1 MIDFCQLKGNL
12 LAMHIVVIGAGVIGS
27 SISLQLKRL
36 GHDVTVVD
44 RNSGAGLG
52 STSAS
57 SAVVRF
63 NYSTFDAVAL
73 AWESYFLWKE
83 FKALIDGTN
92 NYSKNPLENSQ
103 EHYAHLEDRGYVM
116 LDVPVLSNENT
127 MKLFDRAKVPY
138 EIWDSKTLKENMP
151 GIDAGRYWPN
161 KPVKSDAFWDE
172 ATEEI
177 GGIFSKHGGYVSDP
191 LLAAQNFAA
200 AAKREGVNFR
210 FKKAIVG
217 VEKDATTGRVS
228 GVCVKDFDNQN
239 KKVLDSGEEL
249 IAADAVV
256 NVAGPWST
264 LINQMAG
271 AGGDFTV
278 ELKPLRA
285 EVHQISTPKDI
296 LKGPIMGDLDLGT
309 YVRSGP
315 GGITLVGGTEPECD
329 ELEWVEPDKVDEV
342 NMTRTVEVFESQT
355 YRFARRFPAAQIPSS
370 PVGVVGVYDV
380 SSDWTPIY
388 DKTDVPGFYVAIG
401 TSGNQFKNATGAG
414 LIMAHLITEVENGA
428 EHDKNPV
435 VYNCINTKLAINL
448 GTFSRKRARNTTSG
462 TVMG

>member
-1 MIDFCQLKGNL
+1 
-12 LAMHIVVIGAGVIGS
+12 MHAVVIGAGVIGS
-27 SISLQLKRL
+27 SIALQLKRL
-36 GHDVTVVD
+36 GHDVTVID
-44 RNSGAGLG
+44 RNSAAGMG

-138 EIWDSKTLKENMP
+138 EIWDSKTLKVNMP

-217 VEKDATTGRVS
+217 VEKDATTGRVA
-228 GVCVKDFDNQN
+228 GVRVKDFDNQN
-239 KKVLDSGEEL
+239 KKVLDSGDEL
-249 IAADAVV
+249 IAADVVV

-296 LKGPIMGDLDLGT
+296 LKEPIMGDLDLGT

>member
-1 MIDFCQLKGNL
+1 
-12 LAMHIVVIGAGVIGS
+12 MHAVVIGAGVIGS
-27 SISLQLKRL
+27 SIALQLKRL
-36 GHDVTVVD
+36 GHDVTVID

-63 NYSTFDAVAL
+63 NYSTFDAVML
-73 AWESYFLWKE
+73 SWESYFLWKE
-83 FKALIDGTN
+83 FNSLIDGTN
-92 NYSKNPLENSQ
+92 GYSNNPSANSQ
-103 EHYAHLEDRGYVM
+103 AHYAHLEDRGYVM
-116 LDVPVLSNENT
+116 LDVPVLSNEKT
-127 MKLFDRAKVPY
+127 MKLFDQAGIPY
-138 EIWDSKTLKENMP
+138 EIWDSNSLKAGMP

-161 KPVKSDAFWDE
+161 KPVKSDEFFNEADE
-172 ATEEI
+172 ELGA
-177 GGIFSKHGGYVSDP
+177 IFSKHGGYVSDP

-210 FKKAIVG
+210 FRKAVVSIN
-217 VEKDATTGRVS
+217 KDEQSGRVT
-228 GVCVKDFDNQN
+228 GINLVDFDGQN
-239 KKVLDSGEEL
+239 KKVLESGGEF
-249 IAADAVV
+249 IGADVIV
-256 NVAGPWST
+256 NVSGPWST
-264 LINQMAG
+264 LINNMAG

-296 LKGPIMGDLDLGT
+296 LPGPIMGDLDLGT

-315 GGITLVGGTEPECD
+315 GGITLVGGTEPACD
-329 ELEWVEPDKVDEV
+329 DLEWVEPEKVDEV

-401 TSGNQFKNATGAG
+401 TSGNQFKNAPGAG
-414 LIMAHLITEVENGA
+414 FIMAYLINEVEKGA
-428 EHDKNPV
+428 DHDKAPV
-435 VYNCINTKLAINL
+435 IYTCLKTKKEINL
-448 GTFSRKRARNTTSG
+448 ATFSRKRARNTTSG

>member
-1 MIDFCQLKGNL
+1 
-12 LAMHIVVIGAGVIGS
+12 MHAVVIGAGVIGS
-27 SISLQLKRL
+27 SIALQLKRL
-36 GHDVTVVD
+36 GHDVTVVE
-44 RNSGAGLG
+44 RNSAAGMG

-73 AWESYFLWKE
+73 SWESYFLWKE
-83 FKALIDGTN
+83 FKELIDGTN
-92 NYSKNPLENSQ
+92 SYSSKPLSNSQ

-116 LDVPVLSNENT
+116 LDVPVLSNDKT
-127 MKLFDRAKVPY
+127 MALFDRAGIPY
-138 EIWDSKTLKENMP
+138 EIWDSNTLKARMV

-161 KPVKSDAFWDE
+161 KPVKSDEFFSD
-172 ATEEI
+172 ATEEL
-177 GGIFSKHGGYVSDP
+177 GAIFSKHGGYVSDP

-200 AAKREGVNFR
+200 AAKREGVNFKFR
-210 FKKAIVG
+210 KAVVGIEKK
-217 VEKDATTGRVS
+217 DGRVS
-228 GVCVKDFDNQN
+228 GVKLSDFDSQS
-239 KKVLDSGEEL
+239 KKALETGDEV
-249 IAADAVV
+249 INADVVV

-271 AGGDFTV
+271 AGSDFTM

-296 LKGPIMGDLDLGT
+296 LPGPIMGDLDLGT

-329 ELEWVEPDKVDEV
+329 VLEWVEPDKVDEV

-355 YRFARRFPAAQIPSS
+355 YRFARRFPAAQIPST

-401 TSGNQFKNATGAG
+401 TSGNQFKNAPGAG
-414 LIMAHLITEVENGA
+414 LIMAHLITQVEKGA
-428 EHDKNPV
+428 DHDSEPV
-435 VYNCINTKLAINL
+435 VYQCTKSKSVINL
-448 GTFSRKRARNTTSG
+448 GTFSRKRARNLTSG

>member
-1 MIDFCQLKGNL
+1 
-12 LAMHIVVIGAGVIGS
+12 MHAVVIGAGVIGS
-27 SISLQLKRL
+27 SIALQLKRL

-44 RNSGAGLG
+44 RNSSAGMG

-73 AWESYFLWKE
+73 SWESYFLWKE
-83 FKALIDGTN
+83 FKELIDGTN
-92 NYSKNPLENSQ
+92 GYSSNSLSNSQ
-103 EHYAHLEDRGYVM
+103 DHYAHLEDRGYVM
-116 LDVPVLSNENT
+116 LDVPVLSNDKT
-127 MKLFDRAKVPY
+127 MALFDRAGIPY
-138 EIWDSKTLKENMP
+138 EIWDSNTLKARMV

-161 KPVKSDAFWDE
+161 KPVKSDEFFNE
-172 ATEEI
+172 ATEEL
-177 GGIFSKHGGYVSDP
+177 GAIFSKHGGYVSDP

-200 AAKREGVNFR
+200 AAKREGVNFK
-210 FKKAIVG
+210 FKKAVVG
-217 VEKDATTGRVS
+217 IEKKDGRVY
-228 GVCVKDFDNQN
+228 GVRISDFDSQS
-239 KKVLDSGEEL
+239 KKALDTGSEV
-249 IAADAVV
+249 ITADVVV

-271 AGGDFTV
+271 AGSDFTM

-296 LKGPIMGDLDLGT
+296 LPGPIMGDLDLGT

-329 ELEWVEPDKVDEV
+329 VLEWVEPDKVDEV

-355 YRFARRFPAAQIPSS
+355 YRFARRFPAAQIPST

-401 TSGNQFKNATGAG
+401 TSGNQFKNAPGAG
-414 LIMAHLITEVENGA
+414 LIMAHLINEVEKGA
-428 EHDKNPV
+428 DHDNQPV
-435 VYNCINTKLAINL
+435 VYQCTKSKSAINL
-448 GTFSRKRARNTTSG
+448 ATFSRKRARNLTSG

>member
-1 MIDFCQLKGNL
+1 
-12 LAMHIVVIGAGVIGS
+12 MHAVVIGAGVIGS
-27 SISLQLKRL
+27 SIALQLKRL
-36 GHDVTVVD
+36 GHDVTVID
-44 RNSGAGLG
+44 RNSAAGMG

-73 AWESYFLWKE
+73 SWESYFLWKE
-83 FKALIDGTN
+83 FKDLIDGTN
-92 NYSKNPLENSQ
+92 GYSRNPSSNSQ

-116 LDVPVLSNENT
+116 LDVPVLSNDKT
-127 MKLFDRAKVPY
+127 MALFDRAGIPY
-138 EIWDSKTLKENMP
+138 EIWDSKTLKERMV

-161 KPVKSDAFWDE
+161 KPVKSDEFWQE
-172 ATEEI
+172 ATEEL
-177 GGIFSKHGGYVSDP
+177 GAIFSKHGGYVSDP

-200 AAKREGVNFR
+200 AAKREGVVFKFR
-210 FKKAIVG
+210 KAVVGIDKKDGRVCGVKICDFDSQSKKALQTG
-217 VEKDATTGRVS
+217 VEIIT
-228 GVCVKDFDNQN
+228 
-239 KKVLDSGEEL
+239 
-249 IAADAVV
+249 ADVVV

-271 AGGDFTV
+271 AGGDFTM

-296 LKGPIMGDLDLGT
+296 LPGPIMGDLDLGT

-329 ELEWVEPDKVDEV
+329 VLEWVEPDKVDEV

-355 YRFARRFPAAQIPSS
+355 YRFARRFPAAQIPST

-401 TSGNQFKNATGAG
+401 TSGNQFKNAPGAG
-414 LIMAHLITEVENGA
+414 LIMAHLISEVEKGA
-428 EHDKNPV
+428 DHDNQPV
-435 VYNCINTKLAINL
+435 VYQCTKSKSAINL
-448 GTFSRKRARNTTSG
+448 ATFSRKRARNLTSG

>member
-1 MIDFCQLKGNL
+1 
-12 LAMHIVVIGAGVIGS
+12 MHAVVIGAGVIGS
-27 SISLQLKRL
+27 SIALQLRRL
-36 GHDVTVVD
+36 GHDVTVVE
-44 RNSGAGLG
+44 RNSAAGMG

-73 AWESYFLWKE
+73 SWESYFLWKE
-83 FKALIDGTN
+83 FKDLIDGAN
-92 NYSKNPLENSQ
+92 GYAKNPLSNSQ
-103 EHYAHLEDRGYVM
+103 DHYAQLEDRGYVM
-116 LDVPVLSNENT
+116 LDVPVLSNEKT
-127 MKLFDRAKVPY
+127 MALFDRAGIPY
-138 EIWDSKTLKENMP
+138 EIWDSKQLKIGMP

-161 KPVKSDAFWDE
+161 KPVKSDEFWDE
-172 ATEEI
+172 SSEEL
-177 GGIFSKHGGYVSDP
+177 GAIFSKHGGYVSDP
-191 LLAAQNFAA
+191 LLAAQNFAM

-210 FKKAIVG
+210 FKKAVVG
-217 VEKDATTGRVS
+217 IEKQDGRVC
-228 GVCVKDFDNQN
+228 GVKVKDFDSQS
-239 KKVLDSGEEL
+239 KKALDTGVEV
-249 IAADAVV
+249 ITADVVV

-271 AGGDFTV
+271 AGSDFTM

-296 LKGPIMGDLDLGT
+296 LPGPIMGDLDLGT
-309 YVRSGP
+309 YVRSGA

-329 ELEWVEPDKVDEV
+329 VLEWVEPDKVDEV

-355 YRFARRFPAAQIPSS
+355 YRFARRFPAAQIPST

-401 TSGNQFKNATGAG
+401 TSGNQFKNAPGAG
-414 LIMAHLITEVENGA
+414 LIMAHLITQVEKGA
-428 EHDKNPV
+428 DHDSEPV
-435 VYNCINTKLAINL
+435 VYQCTKSKSAINL
-448 GTFSRKRARNTTSG
+448 GTFSRKRERNLTSG

>member
-1 MIDFCQLKGNL
+1 
-12 LAMHIVVIGAGVIGS
+12 MHVVVIGAGVIGS
-27 SISLQLKRL
+27 SIALQLKRL
-36 GHDVTVVD
+36 GHDVTVVE
-44 RNSGAGLG
+44 RNSAAGMG

-73 AWESYFLWKE
+73 SWESYFLWKE
-83 FKALIDGTN
+83 FKELIDGTN
-92 NYSKNPLENSQ
+92 SYSSKPLNNSQ

-116 LDVPVLSNENT
+116 LDVPVLSNDKT
-127 MKLFDRAKVPY
+127 MALFDRAGIPY
-138 EIWDSKTLKENMP
+138 EIWDSNTLKTRMV

-161 KPVKSDAFWDE
+161 KPVKSDEFFNE
-172 ATEEI
+172 ASEEL
-177 GGIFSKHGGYVSDP
+177 GAIFSKHGGYVSDP

-200 AAKREGVNFR
+200 AAKREGVNFKFR
-210 FKKAIVG
+210 KAVVGIEKKN
-217 VEKDATTGRVS
+217 GRVS
-228 GVCVKDFDNQN
+228 GVKLSDFDSQS
-239 KKVLDSGEEL
+239 KKALDTGSEV
-249 IAADAVV
+249 INADVVV

-271 AGGDFTV
+271 AGSDFTM

-296 LKGPIMGDLDLGT
+296 LPGPIMGDLDLGT

-355 YRFARRFPAAQIPSS
+355 YRFARRFPAAQIPSA

-401 TSGNQFKNATGAG
+401 TSGNQFKNAPGAG
-414 LIMAHLITEVENGA
+414 LIMAHLINQVEKGA
-428 EHDKNPV
+428 DHDNQAV
-435 VYNCINTKLAINL
+435 VYQCTKSESAINL
-448 GTFSRKRARNTTSG
+448 GTFSRKRARNLTSG

>member
-1 MIDFCQLKGNL
+1 
-12 LAMHIVVIGAGVIGS
+12 MHAVVIGAGVIGS
-27 SISLQLKRL
+27 SIALQLRRL
-36 GHDVTVVD
+36 GHDVTVVE
-44 RNSGAGLG
+44 RNSAAGMG

-73 AWESYFLWKE
+73 SWESYFLWKE
-83 FKALIDGTN
+83 FKDLIDGAN
-92 NYSKNPLENSQ
+92 GYAKNPLSNSQ
-103 EHYAHLEDRGYVM
+103 EHYAQLEDRGYVM
-116 LDVPVLSNENT
+116 LDVPVLSNEKT
-127 MKLFDRAKVPY
+127 MALFDRAGIPY
-138 EIWDSKTLKENMP
+138 EIWDSKQLKIGMP

-161 KPVKSDAFWDE
+161 KPVKSDEFWDE
-172 ATEEI
+172 SSEEL
-177 GGIFSKHGGYVSDP
+177 GAIFSKHGGYVSDP
-191 LLAAQNFAA
+191 LLAAQNFAM

-210 FKKAIVG
+210 FKKAVVG
-217 VEKDATTGRVS
+217 IEKQDGRVC
-228 GVCVKDFDNQN
+228 GVKVKDFDSQS
-239 KKVLDSGEEL
+239 KKALDTGVEV
-249 IAADAVV
+249 ITADVVV

-271 AGGDFTV
+271 AGSDFTM

-296 LKGPIMGDLDLGT
+296 LPGPIMGDLDLGT

-329 ELEWVEPDKVDEV
+329 ELEWVTPDKVDEV

-355 YRFARRFPAAQIPSS
+355 YRFARRFPAAQIPST

-401 TSGNQFKNATGAG
+401 TSGNQFKNAPGTG
-414 LIMAHLITEVENGA
+414 LIMAHLITQVENGA
-428 EHDKNPV
+428 DHDSEPV
-435 VYNCINTKLAINL
+435 VYQCTKSKSVINL
-448 GTFSRKRARNTTSG
+448 GTFSRKRARNLTSG

>member
-1 MIDFCQLKGNL
+1 
-12 LAMHIVVIGAGVIGS
+12 MHAVVIGAGVIGS
-27 SISLQLKRL
+27 SIALQLRRL

-44 RNSGAGLG
+44 RNSSAGMG

-73 AWESYFLWKE
+73 SWESYFLWKE
-83 FKALIDGTN
+83 FKELIDGTN
-92 NYSKNPLENSQ
+92 GYSSNSLSNSQ
-103 EHYAHLEDRGYVM
+103 DHYAHLEDRGYVM
-116 LDVPVLSNENT
+116 LDVPVLSNDKT
-127 MKLFDRAKVPY
+127 MALFDRAGIPY
-138 EIWDSKTLKENMP
+138 EIWDSTTLKARMV

-161 KPVKSDAFWDE
+161 KPVKSDEFWSE
-172 ATEEI
+172 ATEEL
-177 GGIFSKHGGYVSDP
+177 GAIFSKHGGYVSDP

-200 AAKREGVNFR
+200 AAKREGVNFKFR
-210 FKKAIVG
+210 KAVVGIEKKDGRVCG
-217 VEKDATTGRVS
+217 VEVS
-228 GVCVKDFDNQN
+228 DFDSQS
-239 KKVLDSGEEL
+239 KRALDTGSEV
-249 IAADAVV
+249 INADVVV

-271 AGGDFTV
+271 AGSDFTM

-296 LKGPIMGDLDLGT
+296 LPGPIMGDLDLGT

-329 ELEWVEPDKVDEV
+329 VLEWVEPDKVDEV

-355 YRFARRFPAAQIPSS
+355 YRFARRFPAAQIPST

-401 TSGNQFKNATGAG
+401 TSGNQFKNAPGAG
-414 LIMAHLITEVENGA
+414 LIMAHLINEVEKGA
-428 EHDKNPV
+428 DHDNQPV
-435 VYNCINTKLAINL
+435 VYQCTKSKSAINL
-448 GTFSRKRARNTTSG
+448 ATFSRKRARNLTSG

>member
-1 MIDFCQLKGNL
+1 
-12 LAMHIVVIGAGVIGS
+12 MHAVVIGAGVIGS
-27 SISLQLKRL
+27 SIALQLKRL

-44 RNSGAGLG
+44 RNSAAGMG

-63 NYSTFDAVAL
+63 NYSTFDAVML
-73 AWESYFLWKE
+73 SWESYFLWKE
-83 FKALIDGTN
+83 FKELIDGTN
-92 NYSKNPLENSQ
+92 GYSSNSLSNSQ
-103 EHYAHLEDRGYVM
+103 DHYAHLEDRGYVM

-127 MKLFDRAKVPY
+127 MKLFDRAGIPY
-138 EIWDSKTLKENMP
+138 EIWDSKSLKAGMP

-161 KPVKSDAFWDE
+161 KPVKSDQFWDE
-172 ATEEI
+172 ATQEL
-177 GGIFSKHGGYVSDP
+177 GAIFSKHGGYVSDP

-200 AAKREGVNFR
+200 AAKREGVVFKFR
-210 FKKAIVG
+210 KAVVG
-217 VEKDATTGRVS
+217 VEKKDGRVC
-228 GVCVKDFDNQN
+228 GVTVSDFDAQS
-239 KKVLDSGEEL
+239 KKVLTTGSE
-249 IAADAVV
+249 IISADVVV

-271 AGGDFTV
+271 AGSDFTM

-296 LKGPIMGDLDLGT
+296 LPGPIMGDLDLGT

-355 YRFARRFPAAQIPSS
+355 YRFARRFPAAQIPST

-401 TSGNQFKNATGAG
+401 TSGNQFKNAPGAG
-414 LIMAHLITEVENGA
+414 LIMAYLISQVENGA
-428 EHDKNPV
+428 DHDAKPV
-435 VYNCINTKLAINL
+435 IYPCKKTNKEINL
-448 GTFSRKRARNTTSG
+448 GTFSRKRARNLTSG

>member
-1 MIDFCQLKGNL
+1 
-12 LAMHIVVIGAGVIGS
+12 MHAVVIGAGVIGS
-27 SISLQLKRL
+27 SIALQLKRL

-44 RNSGAGLG
+44 RNSAAGMG

-63 NYSTFDAVAL
+63 NYSTFDAVML
-73 AWESYFLWKE
+73 SWESYFLWKE
-83 FKALIDGTN
+83 FKDLIDGTN
-92 NYSKNPLENSQ
+92 GYSNNSKANSQ
-103 EHYAHLEDRGYVM
+103 DHYAHLEDRGYVM

-127 MKLFDRAKVPY
+127 MKLFDRAGIPY
-138 EIWDSKTLKENMP
+138 EIWDSNKLKVGMP

-161 KPVKSDAFWDE
+161 KPVKSDEFWSE
-172 ATEEI
+172 AKEEL
-177 GGIFSKHGGYVSDP
+177 GAIFSKHGGYVSDP

-200 AAKREGVNFR
+200 AAKREGVNFKFR
-210 FKKAIVG
+210 KAVVGIEKKDGKVCAV
-217 VEKDATTGRVS
+217 KVS
-228 GVCVKDFDNQN
+228 DFDLQS
-239 KKVLDSGEEL
+239 KSALKTGEEV
-249 IAADAVV
+249 ITADVVV

-296 LKGPIMGDLDLGT
+296 LPGPIMGDLDLGT

-329 ELEWVEPDKVDEV
+329 VLEWVEADKVDEV

-355 YRFARRFPAAQIPSS
+355 YRFARRFPAAQIPST

-401 TSGNQFKNATGAG
+401 TSGNQFKNAPGAG
-414 LIMAHLITEVENGA
+414 LVMAHLINQVENGA
-428 EHDKNPV
+428 DHDKNPV
-435 VYNCINTKLAINL
+435 VYSCQKTNKEINL

>member
-1 MIDFCQLKGNL
+1 
-12 LAMHIVVIGAGVIGS
+12 MHAVVIGAGVIGS
-27 SISLQLKRL
+27 SIALQLRRL
-36 GHDVTVVD
+36 GHDVTVID
-44 RNSGAGLG
+44 RNSAAGMG

-73 AWESYFLWKE
+73 SWESYFLWKE
-83 FKALIDGTN
+83 FKELIDGTN
-92 NYSKNPLENSQ
+92 GYSNKPLSNSQ

-116 LDVPVLSNENT
+116 LDVPVLSNDKT
-127 MKLFDRAKVPY
+127 MALFDRAGIPY
-138 EIWDSKTLKENMP
+138 EIWDSNTLKKRMV

-161 KPVKSDAFWDE
+161 KPVKSDQFWDE
-172 ATEEI
+172 ATEEL
-177 GGIFSKHGGYVSDP
+177 GAIFSKHGGYVSDP

-200 AAKREGVNFR
+200 AAKREGVIFK
-210 FKKAIVG
+210 FKKAVVG
-217 VEKDATTGRVS
+217 IEKQDGRVC
-228 GVCVKDFDNQN
+228 GVRVSDFDSQS
-239 KKVLDSGEEL
+239 KKALNTGGEV
-249 IAADAVV
+249 ITADVVV

-271 AGGDFTV
+271 AGSDFTMG
-278 ELKPLRA
+278 LKPLRA
-285 EVHQISTPKDI
+285 EVHQISTPKNI
-296 LKGPIMGDLDLGT
+296 LPGPIMGDLDLGT

-329 ELEWVEPDKVDEV
+329 VLEWVEPGKVDEV

-355 YRFARRFPAAQIPSS
+355 YRFARRFPAAQIPST

-401 TSGNQFKNATGAG
+401 TSGNQFKNAPGAG
-414 LIMAHLITEVENGA
+414 LIMAHLINEVEKGVD
-428 EHDKNPV
+428 HDNKAV
-435 VYNCINTKLAINL
+435 VYQCTKSKSAINL
-448 GTFSRKRARNTTSG
+448 ATFSRKRDRNLTSG

>member
-1 MIDFCQLKGNL
+1 
-12 LAMHIVVIGAGVIGS
+12 MHAVVIGAGVIGS
-27 SISLQLKRL
+27 SIALQLRRL
-36 GHDVTVVD
+36 GHDVTVVE
-44 RNSGAGLG
+44 RNSAAGIG

-73 AWESYFLWKE
+73 SWESYFLWKE
-83 FKALIDGTN
+83 FKDLIDGTN
-92 NYSKNPLENSQ
+92 GYAKNSLSNSQ

-116 LDVPVLSNENT
+116 LDVPVLSNEKT
-127 MKLFDRAKVPY
+127 MALFDQAGIPY
-138 EIWDSKTLKENMP
+138 EIWDSKQLKIGMP

-161 KPVKSDAFWDE
+161 KPVKSDEFFNE
-172 ATEEI
+172 ASEEL
-177 GGIFSKHGGYVSDP
+177 GAIFSKHGGYVSDP
-191 LLAAQNFAA
+191 LLAAQNFAM
-200 AAKREGVNFR
+200 AAKREGVNFKFR
-210 FKKAIVG
+210 KVVVG
-217 VEKDATTGRVS
+217 IEKNLGRVC
-228 GVCVKDFDNQN
+228 GVAVSDFDSQS
-239 KKVLDSGEEL
+239 KKPLDAGHEV
-249 IAADAVV
+249 IAADVV
-256 NVAGPWST
+256 INVAGPWST

-271 AGGDFTV
+271 AGSDFTM

-296 LKGPIMGDLDLGT
+296 LPGPIMGDLDLGT

-329 ELEWVEPDKVDEV
+329 ALEWVTPDKVDEV

-355 YRFARRFPAAQIPSS
+355 YRFARRFPAAQIPST

-401 TSGNQFKNATGAG
+401 TSGNQFKNAPGAG
-414 LIMAHLITEVENGA
+414 LIMAHLITQVEKGA
-428 EHDKNPV
+428 DHDSEPV
-435 VYNCINTKLAINL
+435 VYQCTKSKSVINL
-448 GTFSRKRARNTTSG
+448 GTFSRKRARNLTSG

>member
-1 MIDFCQLKGNL
+1 
-12 LAMHIVVIGAGVIGS
+12 MHAVVIGAGVIGS
-27 SISLQLKRL
+27 SIALQLKRL
-36 GHDVTVVD
+36 GHDVTVVE
-44 RNSGAGLG
+44 RNSAAGMG

-73 AWESYFLWKE
+73 SWESYFLWKE
-83 FKALIDGTN
+83 FKELIDGTN
-92 NYSKNPLENSQ
+92 SYSSKPLSNSQ

-116 LDVPVLSNENT
+116 LDVPVLSNDKT
-127 MKLFDRAKVPY
+127 MALFDRAGIPY
-138 EIWDSKTLKENMP
+138 EIWDSNTLKARMV

-161 KPVKSDAFWDE
+161 KPVKSDEFFNE
-172 ATEEI
+172 ASEEL
-177 GGIFSKHGGYVSDP
+177 GAIFSKHGGYVSDP

-200 AAKREGVNFR
+200 AAKREGVNFKFR
-210 FKKAIVG
+210 KAVVGIEKKN
-217 VEKDATTGRVS
+217 GRVS
-228 GVCVKDFDNQN
+228 GVKLSDFDSQS
-239 KKVLDSGEEL
+239 KKALDTGGEV
-249 IAADAVV
+249 INADVVV

-271 AGGDFTV
+271 AGSDFTM

-296 LKGPIMGDLDLGT
+296 LPGPIMGDLDLGT

-355 YRFARRFPAAQIPSS
+355 YRFARRFPAAQIPST

-401 TSGNQFKNATGAG
+401 TSGNQFKNAPGAG
-414 LIMAHLITEVENGA
+414 LIMAHLINQVEKGA
-428 EHDKNPV
+428 DHDNQAV
-435 VYNCINTKLAINL
+435 VYQCTKSKSAINL
-448 GTFSRKRARNTTSG
+448 GTFSRKRARNLTSG

>member
-1 MIDFCQLKGNL
+1 
-12 LAMHIVVIGAGVIGS
+12 MHAVVIGAGVIGS
-27 SISLQLKRL
+27 SIALQLRRL
-36 GHDVTVVD
+36 GHDVTVVE
-44 RNSGAGLG
+44 RNSAAGMG

-73 AWESYFLWKE
+73 SWESYFLWKE
-83 FKALIDGTN
+83 FKELIDGTDG
-92 NYSKNPLENSQ
+92 YAKNSLSNSQ
-103 EHYAHLEDRGYVM
+103 EHYAHLGDRGYVM
-116 LDVPVLSNENT
+116 LDVPVLSNEKT
-127 MKLFDRAKVPY
+127 MALFDQAGIPY
-138 EIWDSKTLKENMP
+138 EIWDSKQLKIGMP

-161 KPVKSDAFWDE
+161 KPVKSDEFFNE
-172 ATEEI
+172 ASEEL
-177 GGIFSKHGGYVSDP
+177 GAIFSKHGGYVSDP
-191 LLAAQNFAA
+191 LLAAQNFAM
-200 AAKREGVNFR
+200 AAKREGVNFKFR
-210 FKKAIVG
+210 KVVVSI
-217 VEKDATTGRVS
+217 EKNLGRVCAVAVS
-228 GVCVKDFDNQN
+228 DFDSQS
-239 KKVLDSGEEL
+239 KKPLDAGHEV
-249 IAADAVV
+249 IAADVV
-256 NVAGPWST
+256 INVAGPWST

-271 AGGDFTV
+271 AGSDFTM

-296 LKGPIMGDLDLGT
+296 LPGPIMGDLDLGT

-329 ELEWVEPDKVDEV
+329 ELEWVTPDKVDEV

-355 YRFARRFPAAQIPSS
+355 YRFARRFPAAQIPST

-401 TSGNQFKNATGAG
+401 TSGNQFKNAPGAG
-414 LIMAHLITEVENGA
+414 LIMAHLITQVEKGA
-428 EHDKNPV
+428 DHDSEPV
-435 VYNCINTKLAINL
+435 VYQCTKSKSVINL
-448 GTFSRKRARNTTSG
+448 GTFSRKRARNLTSG

>member
-1 MIDFCQLKGNL
+1 
-12 LAMHIVVIGAGVIGS
+12 MHAVVIGAGVIGS
-27 SISLQLKRL
+27 SIALQLKRL
-36 GHDVTVVD
+36 GHDVTVVE
-44 RNSGAGLG
+44 RNSAAGMG

-73 AWESYFLWKE
+73 SWESYFLWKE
-83 FKALIDGTN
+83 FKELIDGTN
-92 NYSKNPLENSQ
+92 SYSSKPLSNSQ

-116 LDVPVLSNENT
+116 LDVPVLSNDKT
-127 MKLFDRAKVPY
+127 MALFDRAGIPY
-138 EIWDSKTLKENMP
+138 EIWDSNTLKTRMV

-161 KPVKSDAFWDE
+161 KPVKSDEFFNE
-172 ATEEI
+172 ASEEL
-177 GGIFSKHGGYVSDP
+177 GAIFSKHGGYVSDP

-200 AAKREGVNFR
+200 AAKREGVNFKFR
-210 FKKAIVG
+210 KAVVGIEKKN
-217 VEKDATTGRVS
+217 GRVS
-228 GVCVKDFDNQN
+228 GVKLSDFDSQS
-239 KKVLDSGEEL
+239 KKVLETGDEV
-249 IAADAVV
+249 INADVVV

-271 AGGDFTV
+271 AGSDFTM

-296 LKGPIMGDLDLGT
+296 LPGPIMGDLDLGT

-329 ELEWVEPDKVDEV
+329 VLEWVEPDKVDEV

-355 YRFARRFPAAQIPSS
+355 YRFARRFPAAQIPST

-401 TSGNQFKNATGAG
+401 TSGNQFKNAPGAG
-414 LIMAHLITEVENGA
+414 LIMAHLINQVEKGA
-428 EHDKNPV
+428 DHDNQAV
-435 VYNCINTKLAINL
+435 VYQCTKSKSAINL
-448 GTFSRKRARNTTSG
+448 GTFSRKRARNLTSG

>member
-1 MIDFCQLKGNL
+1 
-12 LAMHIVVIGAGVIGS
+12 MHAVVIGAGVIGS
-27 SISLQLKRL
+27 SIALQLKRL

-44 RNSGAGLG
+44 RNSSAGMG

-73 AWESYFLWKE
+73 SWESYFLWKE
-83 FKALIDGTN
+83 FKELIDGTN
-92 NYSKNPLENSQ
+92 GYSSNSLSNSQ
-103 EHYAHLEDRGYVM
+103 DHYAHLEDRGYVM
-116 LDVPVLSNENT
+116 LDVPVLSNDKT
-127 MKLFDRAKVPY
+127 MALFDRAGIPY
-138 EIWDSKTLKENMP
+138 EIWDSTTLKARMV

-161 KPVKSDAFWDE
+161 KPVKSDEFWSE
-172 ATEEI
+172 ATEEL
-177 GGIFSKHGGYVSDP
+177 GAIFSKHGGYVSDP

-200 AAKREGVNFR
+200 AAKREGVNFKFR
-210 FKKAIVG
+210 KAVVGIEKKDGRVYGARISDFDSQSKKAL
-217 VEKDATTGRVS
+217 DTGSEV
-228 GVCVKDFDNQN
+228 
-239 KKVLDSGEEL
+239 
-249 IAADAVV
+249 ITADVVV

-271 AGGDFTV
+271 AGSDFTM

-296 LKGPIMGDLDLGT
+296 LPGPIMGDLDLGT

-329 ELEWVEPDKVDEV
+329 VLEWVEPDKVDEV

-355 YRFARRFPAAQIPSS
+355 YRFARRFPAAQIPST

-401 TSGNQFKNATGAG
+401 TSGNQFKNAPGAG
-414 LIMAHLITEVENGA
+414 LIMAHLINEVEKGA
-428 EHDKNPV
+428 DHDNQPV
-435 VYNCINTKLAINL
+435 VYQCTKSKSAINL
-448 GTFSRKRARNTTSG
+448 ATFSRKRARNLTSG

>member
-1 MIDFCQLKGNL
+1 
-12 LAMHIVVIGAGVIGS
+12 MHAVVIGAGVIGS
-27 SISLQLKRL
+27 SIALQLKRL

-44 RNSGAGLG
+44 RNSSAGMG

-73 AWESYFLWKE
+73 SWESYFLWKE
-83 FKALIDGTN
+83 FKELIDGTN
-92 NYSKNPLENSQ
+92 GYSSNSLSNSQ
-103 EHYAHLEDRGYVM
+103 DHYAHLEDRGYVM
-116 LDVPVLSNENT
+116 LDVPVLSNDKT
-127 MKLFDRAKVPY
+127 MALFDRAGIPY
-138 EIWDSKTLKENMP
+138 EIWDSTTLKARMV

-161 KPVKSDAFWDE
+161 KPVKSDEFFNE
-172 ATEEI
+172 ATEEL
-177 GGIFSKHGGYVSDP
+177 GAIFSKHGGYVSDP

-200 AAKREGVNFR
+200 AAKREGVNFKFR
-210 FKKAIVG
+210 KAVVGIEKKNGRVCGVEVSDFDSQSKKAL
-217 VEKDATTGRVS
+217 DTGSEV
-228 GVCVKDFDNQN
+228 
-239 KKVLDSGEEL
+239 
-249 IAADAVV
+249 ITADVVV

-264 LINQMAG
+264 LINQMAA
-271 AGGDFTV
+271 AGSDFTM

-296 LKGPIMGDLDLGT
+296 LPGPIMGDLDLGT

-329 ELEWVEPDKVDEV
+329 VLEWVEPDKVDEV

-355 YRFARRFPAAQIPSS
+355 YRFARRFPAAQIPAT

-401 TSGNQFKNATGAG
+401 TSGNQFKNAPGAG
-414 LIMAHLITEVENGA
+414 LIMAHLINEVEKGA
-428 EHDKNPV
+428 DHDNQPV
-435 VYNCINTKLAINL
+435 VYQCTKSKSAINL
-448 GTFSRKRARNTTSG
+448 ATFSRKRARNLTSG

>member
-1 MIDFCQLKGNL
+1 
-12 LAMHIVVIGAGVIGS
+12 MHIVVIGAGVIGS

-36 GHDVTVVD
+36 SHDVTVVD

-73 AWESYFLWKE
+73 SWESYFLWKE

-191 LLAAQNFAA
+191 LLAAQNFAT
-200 AAKREGVNFR
+200 AAKREGVNFK

-217 VEKDATTGRVS
+217 VEKDAVTGRVN
-228 GVCVKDFDNQN
+228 GVRVKDFDNQS
-239 KKVLDSGEEL
+239 KKVLDSQDEL
-249 IAADAVV
+249 IPADAVV

-271 AGGDFTV
+271 AGSDFTV

-355 YRFARRFPAAQIPSS
+355 YRFARRFPAAQIPPT

-414 LIMAHLITEVENGA
+414 LIMAHLITQVENGA
-428 EHDKNPV
+428 DHDKNPV

>member
-1 MIDFCQLKGNL
+1 
-12 LAMHIVVIGAGVIGS
+12 MHAVVIGAGVIGS
-27 SISLQLKRL
+27 SIALQLRRL

-44 RNSGAGLG
+44 RNSSAGMG

-73 AWESYFLWKE
+73 SWESYFLWKE
-83 FKALIDGTN
+83 FKELIDGTN
-92 NYSKNPLENSQ
+92 GYSSNSLSNSQ
-103 EHYAHLEDRGYVM
+103 DHYAHLEDRGYVM
-116 LDVPVLSNENT
+116 LDVPVLSNDKT
-127 MKLFDRAKVPY
+127 MALFDRAGIPY
-138 EIWDSKTLKENMP
+138 EIWDSNTLKARMV

-161 KPVKSDAFWDE
+161 KPVKSDEFFNE
-172 ATEEI
+172 ATEEL
-177 GGIFSKHGGYVSDP
+177 GAIFSKHGGYVSDP

-200 AAKREGVNFR
+200 AAKREGVNFKFR
-210 FKKAIVG
+210 KAVVGIEKKDGRVYGVRISDFDSQRKKAL
-217 VEKDATTGRVS
+217 DTGSEV
-228 GVCVKDFDNQN
+228 
-239 KKVLDSGEEL
+239 
-249 IAADAVV
+249 ITADVVV

-271 AGGDFTV
+271 AGSDFTM

-296 LKGPIMGDLDLGT
+296 LPGPIMGDLDLGT

-329 ELEWVEPDKVDEV
+329 VLEWVEPDKVDEV

-355 YRFARRFPAAQIPSS
+355 YRFARRFPAAQIPST

-401 TSGNQFKNATGAG
+401 TSGNQFKNAPGAG
-414 LIMAHLITEVENGA
+414 LIMAHLINEVEKGA
-428 EHDKNPV
+428 DHDNQPV
-435 VYNCINTKLAINL
+435 VYQCTKSKSAINL
-448 GTFSRKRARNTTSG
+448 ATFSRKRARNLTSG

>member
-1 MIDFCQLKGNL
+1 
-12 LAMHIVVIGAGVIGS
+12 MHAVVIGAGVIGS
-27 SISLQLKRL
+27 SIALQLKRL
-36 GHDVTVVD
+36 GHDVTVVE
-44 RNSGAGLG
+44 RNSAAGMG

-73 AWESYFLWKE
+73 SWESYFLWKE
-83 FKALIDGTN
+83 FKELIDGTN
-92 NYSKNPLENSQ
+92 SYSSKPLNNSQ

-116 LDVPVLSNENT
+116 LDVPVLSNDKT
-127 MKLFDRAKVPY
+127 MALFDRAGIPY
-138 EIWDSKTLKENMP
+138 EIWDSNTLKARMV

-161 KPVKSDAFWDE
+161 KPVKSDEFFNE
-172 ATEEI
+172 ATEEL
-177 GGIFSKHGGYVSDP
+177 GAIFSKHGGYVSDP

-200 AAKREGVNFR
+200 AAKREGVNFKFR
-210 FKKAIVG
+210 KAVVGIEKKDGRVNGVKLSDFDSQSKKAL
-217 VEKDATTGRVS
+217 DTGSEVI
-228 GVCVKDFDNQN
+228 N
-239 KKVLDSGEEL
+239 
-249 IAADAVV
+249 ADVVV

-271 AGGDFTV
+271 AGSDFTM

-296 LKGPIMGDLDLGT
+296 LPGPIMGDLDLGT

-329 ELEWVEPDKVDEV
+329 ELEWVEADKVDEV

-355 YRFARRFPAAQIPSS
+355 YRFARRFPAAQIPST

-401 TSGNQFKNATGAG
+401 TSGNQFKNAPGAG
-414 LIMAHLITEVENGA
+414 LIMAHLINQVEKGA
-428 EHDKNPV
+428 DHDNQAV
-435 VYNCINTKLAINL
+435 VYNCTKSKSAINL
-448 GTFSRKRARNTTSG
+448 GTFSRKRARNLTSG

>member
-1 MIDFCQLKGNL
+1 
-12 LAMHIVVIGAGVIGS
+12 MHAVVIGAGVIGS
-27 SISLQLKRL
+27 SIALQLKRL
-36 GHDVTVVD
+36 GHDVTVID
-44 RNSGAGLG
+44 RNSAAGMG

-73 AWESYFLWKE
+73 SWESYFLWKE
-83 FKALIDGTN
+83 FKDLIDGTN
-92 NYSKNPLENSQ
+92 GYSRNPSSNSQ

-116 LDVPVLSNENT
+116 LDVPVLSNDKT
-127 MKLFDRAKVPY
+127 MALFDRAGIPY
-138 EIWDSKTLKENMP
+138 EIWDSKTLKERMV

-161 KPVKSDAFWDE
+161 KPVKSDEFWQE
-172 ATEEI
+172 ATEEL
-177 GGIFSKHGGYVSDP
+177 GAIFSKHGGYVSDP

-200 AAKREGVNFR
+200 AAKREGVVFKFR
-210 FKKAIVG
+210 KAVVGIDKKDGRVCGVKICDFDSQSKKALQTG
-217 VEKDATTGRVS
+217 VEIIT
-228 GVCVKDFDNQN
+228 
-239 KKVLDSGEEL
+239 
-249 IAADAVV
+249 ADVVV

-271 AGGDFTV
+271 AGGDFTM

-296 LKGPIMGDLDLGT
+296 LPGPIMGDLDLGT

-329 ELEWVEPDKVDEV
+329 VLEWVEPDKVDEV

-355 YRFARRFPAAQIPSS
+355 YRFARRFPAAQIPST

-401 TSGNQFKNATGAG
+401 TSGNQFKNAPGAG
-414 LIMAHLITEVENGA
+414 LIMAHLISEVEKGVD
-428 EHDKNPV
+428 HDNNAV
-435 VYNCINTKLAINL
+435 VYQCTKSKSAINL
-448 GTFSRKRARNTTSG
+448 ATFSRKRDRNLTSG

>member
-1 MIDFCQLKGNL
+1 
-12 LAMHIVVIGAGVIGS
+12 MHAVVIGAGVIGS
-27 SISLQLKRL
+27 SIALQLKRL

-44 RNSGAGLG
+44 RNSAAGMG

-63 NYSTFDAVAL
+63 NYSTFDAVML
-73 AWESYFLWKE
+73 SWESYFLWKE
-83 FKALIDGTN
+83 FKDLIDGTN
-92 NYSKNPLENSQ
+92 GYSNNPKANSQ
-103 EHYAHLEDRGYVM
+103 DHYAHLEDRGYVM

-127 MKLFDRAKVPY
+127 MKLFDRAGIPY
-138 EIWDSKTLKENMP
+138 EIWDSNQLKVGMP

-161 KPVKSDAFWDE
+161 KPVKSDEFWSE
-172 ATEEI
+172 AKEEL
-177 GGIFSKHGGYVSDP
+177 GAIFSKHGGYVSDP

-200 AAKREGVNFR
+200 AAKREGVNFK
-210 FKKAIVG
+210 FKKAVVG
-217 VEKDATTGRVS
+217 IEKKDGKVCAVKVS
-228 GVCVKDFDNQN
+228 DFDSQS
-239 KKVLDSGEEL
+239 KRALKTGEEV
-249 IAADAVV
+249 ITADVVV

-271 AGGDFTV
+271 AGRDFTV

-296 LKGPIMGDLDLGT
+296 LPGPIMGDLDLGT

-329 ELEWVEPDKVDEV
+329 VLEWVEPDKVDEV

-355 YRFARRFPAAQIPSS
+355 YRFARRFPAAQIPST

-401 TSGNQFKNATGAG
+401 TSGNQFKNAPGAG
-414 LIMAHLITEVENGA
+414 LVMAHLINQVEYGA
-428 EHDKNPV
+428 DHDKNPV
-435 VYNCINTKLAINL
+435 VYSCQKTNKEINL

>member
-1 MIDFCQLKGNL
+1 
-12 LAMHIVVIGAGVIGS
+12 
-27 SISLQLKRL
+27 
-36 GHDVTVVD
+36 
-44 RNSGAGLG
+44 
-52 STSAS
+52 
-57 SAVVRF
+57 
-63 NYSTFDAVAL
+63 
-73 AWESYFLWKE
+73 LWKE

-127 MKLFDRAKVPY
+127 MKLFDRAKVAY

-191 LLAAQNFAA
+191 LLAAQNFAT

-217 VEKDATTGRVS
+217 IEKDAATGRVT
-228 GVCVKDFDNQN
+228 GVCVKDFDNQS
-239 KKVLDSGEEL
+239 KKVLDSGQEV
-249 IAADAVV
+249 IAADVVV

-271 AGGDFTV
+271 AGSDFTV

-414 LIMAHLITEVENGA
+414 LIMAHLITQVENGA
-428 EHDKNPV
+428 DHDKNPV

>member
-1 MIDFCQLKGNL
+1 M
-12 LAMHIVVIGAGVIGS
+12 
-27 SISLQLKRL
+27 
-36 GHDVTVVD
+36 
-44 RNSGAGLG
+44 G

-73 AWESYFLWKE
+73 SWESYFLWKE
-83 FKALIDGTN
+83 FKDLIDGTN
-92 NYSKNPLENSQ
+92 GYSRNPSSNSQ

-116 LDVPVLSNENT
+116 LDVPVLSNDKT
-127 MKLFDRAKVPY
+127 MALFDRAGIPY
-138 EIWDSKTLKENMP
+138 EIWDSKTLKERMV

-161 KPVKSDAFWDE
+161 KPVKSDEFWQE
-172 ATEEI
+172 ATEEL
-177 GGIFSKHGGYVSDP
+177 GAIFSKHGGYVSDP

-200 AAKREGVNFR
+200 AAKREGVVFKFR
-210 FKKAIVG
+210 KAVVGIDKKDGRVCGVKICDFDSQSKKALQTG
-217 VEKDATTGRVS
+217 VEIIT
-228 GVCVKDFDNQN
+228 
-239 KKVLDSGEEL
+239 
-249 IAADAVV
+249 ADVVV

-271 AGGDFTV
+271 AGGDFTM

-296 LKGPIMGDLDLGT
+296 LPGPIMGDLDLGT

-329 ELEWVEPDKVDEV
+329 VLEWVEPDKVDEV

-355 YRFARRFPAAQIPSS
+355 YRFARRFPAAQIPST

-401 TSGNQFKNATGAG
+401 TSGNQFKNAPGAG
-414 LIMAHLITEVENGA
+414 LIMAHLISEVEKGVD
-428 EHDKNPV
+428 HDNNAV
-435 VYNCINTKLAINL
+435 VYQCTKSKSAINL
-448 GTFSRKRARNTTSG
+448 ATFSRKRDRNLTSG

>member
-1 MIDFCQLKGNL
+1 
-12 LAMHIVVIGAGVIGS
+12 MHAVVIGAGVIGS
-27 SISLQLKRL
+27 SIALQLRRL
-36 GHDVTVVD
+36 GHDVTVVE
-44 RNSGAGLG
+44 RNSAAGMG

-73 AWESYFLWKE
+73 SWESYFLWKE
-83 FKALIDGTN
+83 FKDLIDGTN
-92 NYSKNPLENSQ
+92 GYAKNSLSNSQ

-116 LDVPVLSNENT
+116 LDVPVLSNEKT
-127 MKLFDRAKVPY
+127 MALFDQAGIPY
-138 EIWDSKTLKENMP
+138 EIWDSKQLKIGMP

-161 KPVKSDAFWDE
+161 KPVKSDEFFNE
-172 ATEEI
+172 ASEEL
-177 GGIFSKHGGYVSDP
+177 GAIFSKHGGYVSDP
-191 LLAAQNFAA
+191 LLAAQNFAM
-200 AAKREGVNFR
+200 AAKREGVNFKFR
-210 FKKAIVG
+210 KVVVG
-217 VEKDATTGRVS
+217 IEKNLGRVC
-228 GVCVKDFDNQN
+228 GVAISDFDSQS
-239 KKVLDSGEEL
+239 KKPLDAGHEV
-249 IAADAVV
+249 ITADVV
-256 NVAGPWST
+256 INVAGPWST

-271 AGGDFTV
+271 AGSDFTM

-296 LKGPIMGDLDLGT
+296 LPGPIMGDLDLGT

-329 ELEWVEPDKVDEV
+329 ELEWVTPDKVDEV

-355 YRFARRFPAAQIPSS
+355 YRFARRFPAAQIPST

-401 TSGNQFKNATGAG
+401 TSGNQFKNAPGTG
-414 LIMAHLITEVENGA
+414 LIMAHLITQVEKGA
-428 EHDKNPV
+428 DHDSEPV
-435 VYNCINTKLAINL
+435 VYKCTKSKSVINL
-448 GTFSRKRARNTTSG
+448 GTFSRKRARNLTSG

>member
-1 MIDFCQLKGNL
+1 
-12 LAMHIVVIGAGVIGS
+12 MHAVVIGAGVIGS
-27 SISLQLKRL
+27 SIALQLKRL
-36 GHDVTVVD
+36 GHDVTVVE
-44 RNSGAGLG
+44 RNSAAGLG

-73 AWESYFLWKE
+73 SWESYFLWKE
-83 FKALIDGTN
+83 FKELIDGTN
-92 NYSKNPLENSQ
+92 GYAKNSLSNSQ

-116 LDVPVLSNENT
+116 LDVPVLSNEKT
-127 MKLFDRAKVPY
+127 MALFDRAGIPY
-138 EIWDSKTLKENMP
+138 EIWDSKQLKIGMP

-161 KPVKSDAFWDE
+161 KPVKSDEFWDE
-172 ATEEI
+172 ANQEL
-177 GGIFSKHGGYVSDP
+177 GAIFSKHGGYVSDP
-191 LLAAQNFAA
+191 LLAAQNFAM
-200 AAKREGVNFR
+200 AAKREGVNFKFR
-210 FKKAIVG
+210 KVVVDI
-217 VEKDATTGRVS
+217 EKNLGRVC
-228 GVCVKDFDNQN
+228 GVTVSDFDSQS
-239 KKVLDSGEEL
+239 KKPLDTGHEV
-249 IAADAVV
+249 IAADVV
-256 NVAGPWST
+256 INVAGPWST

-271 AGGDFTV
+271 AGSDFTM

-296 LKGPIMGDLDLGT
+296 LPGPIMGDLDLGT

-329 ELEWVEPDKVDEV
+329 ELEWVAPDKVDQV

-355 YRFARRFPAAQIPSS
+355 YRFARRFPAAQIPST

-401 TSGNQFKNATGAG
+401 TSGNQFKNAPGAG
-414 LIMAHLITEVENGA
+414 LIMAHLITQVEKGA
-428 EHDKNPV
+428 DHDSAPV
-435 VYNCINTKLAINL
+435 VYKCTKSKSVINL
-448 GTFSRKRARNTTSG
+448 GTFSRKRARNLTSG

>member
-1 MIDFCQLKGNL
+1 
-12 LAMHIVVIGAGVIGS
+12 VVIGAGVIGS
-27 SISLQLKRL
+27 SIALQLKRL
-36 GHDVTVVD
+36 GHDVTVVE
-44 RNSGAGLG
+44 RNSAAGMG

-73 AWESYFLWKE
+73 SWESYFLWKE
-83 FKALIDGTN
+83 FKELIDGTN
-92 NYSKNPLENSQ
+92 SYSSNPLSNSQ

-116 LDVPVLSNENT
+116 LDVPVLSNDKT
-127 MKLFDRAKVPY
+127 MALFDRAGIPY
-138 EIWDSKTLKENMP
+138 EIWDSSTLKARMV

-161 KPVKSDAFWDE
+161 KPVKSDEFFNE
-172 ATEEI
+172 ATEEL
-177 GGIFSKHGGYVSDP
+177 GAIFSKHGGYVSDP

-200 AAKREGVNFR
+200 AAKREGVNFKFR
-210 FKKAIVG
+210 KAVVGIEKK
-217 VEKDATTGRVS
+217 DGRVS
-228 GVCVKDFDNQN
+228 GVKLSDFDSQS
-239 KKVLDSGEEL
+239 KKALETGDEV
-249 IAADAVV
+249 INADVVV

-271 AGGDFTV
+271 AGSDFTM

-296 LKGPIMGDLDLGT
+296 LPGPIMGDLDLGT

-355 YRFARRFPAAQIPSS
+355 YRFARRFPAAQIPST

-401 TSGNQFKNATGAG
+401 TSGNQFKNAPGAG
-414 LIMAHLITEVENGA
+414 LIMAHLINQVENGA
-428 EHDKNPV
+428 DHDNQAV
-435 VYNCINTKLAINL
+435 VYQCTKSKSAINL
-448 GTFSRKRARNTTSG
+448 GTFSRKRARNLTSG

>member
-1 MIDFCQLKGNL
+1 
-12 LAMHIVVIGAGVIGS
+12 MHAVVIGAGVIGS
-27 SISLQLKRL
+27 SIALQLKRL
-36 GHDVTVVD
+36 GHDVTVID
-44 RNSGAGLG
+44 RNSAAGMG

-73 AWESYFLWKE
+73 SWESYFLWKE
-83 FKALIDGTN
+83 FKDLIDGTN
-92 NYSKNPLENSQ
+92 GYSRNPSSNSQ

-116 LDVPVLSNENT
+116 LDVPVLSNDKT
-127 MKLFDRAKVPY
+127 MALFDRAGIPY
-138 EIWDSKTLKENMP
+138 EIWDSKTLKERMV

-161 KPVKSDAFWDE
+161 KPVKSDEFWQE
-172 ATEEI
+172 ATEEL
-177 GGIFSKHGGYVSDP
+177 GAIFSKHGGYVSDP

-200 AAKREGVNFR
+200 AAKREGVVFKFR
-210 FKKAIVG
+210 KAVVGIDKKDGRVCGVKLCDFDSQSKKALETG
-217 VEKDATTGRVS
+217 VEIIT
-228 GVCVKDFDNQN
+228 
-239 KKVLDSGEEL
+239 
-249 IAADAVV
+249 ADVVV

-271 AGGDFTV
+271 AGGDFTM

-296 LKGPIMGDLDLGT
+296 LPGPIMGDLDLGT

-329 ELEWVEPDKVDEV
+329 VLEWVEPDKVDEV

-355 YRFARRFPAAQIPSS
+355 YRFARRFPAAQIPST

-401 TSGNQFKNATGAG
+401 TSGNQFKNAPGAG
-414 LIMAHLITEVENGA
+414 LIMAHLISEVEKGA
-428 EHDKNPV
+428 DHDNQPV
-435 VYNCINTKLAINL
+435 VYQCTKSKSAINL
-448 GTFSRKRARNTTSG
+448 ATFSRKRARNLTSG

>member
-1 MIDFCQLKGNL
+1 
-12 LAMHIVVIGAGVIGS
+12 MHAVVIGAGVIGS
-27 SISLQLKRL
+27 SIALQLRRL
-36 GHDVTVVD
+36 GHDVTVVE
-44 RNSGAGLG
+44 RNSAAGMG

-73 AWESYFLWKE
+73 SWESYFLWKE
-83 FKALIDGTN
+83 FKDLIDGAN
-92 NYSKNPLENSQ
+92 GYAKNPLSNSQ
-103 EHYAHLEDRGYVM
+103 EHYAQLEDRGYVM
-116 LDVPVLSNENT
+116 LDVPVLSNDKT
-127 MKLFDRAKVPY
+127 MALFDRAGIPY
-138 EIWDSKTLKENMP
+138 EIWDSEQLKIGMP

-161 KPVKSDAFWDE
+161 KPVKSDEFWDE
-172 ATEEI
+172 SSEEL
-177 GGIFSKHGGYVSDP
+177 GAIFSKHGGYVSDP
-191 LLAAQNFAA
+191 LLAAQNFAQ

-210 FKKAIVG
+210 FKKAVVG
-217 VEKDATTGRVS
+217 IEKNLGRVS
-228 GVCVKDFDNQN
+228 GVTVSDFDSQS
-239 KKVLDSGEEL
+239 KKPINTGHEV
-249 IAADAVV
+249 ITADVV
-256 NVAGPWST
+256 INVAGPWST

-271 AGGDFTV
+271 AGSDFTM

-296 LKGPIMGDLDLGT
+296 LPGPIMGDLDLGT

-329 ELEWVEPDKVDEV
+329 ELEWVTPDKVDEV

-355 YRFARRFPAAQIPSS
+355 YRFARRFPAAQIPST

-401 TSGNQFKNATGAG
+401 TSGNQFKNAPGAG
-414 LIMAHLITEVENGA
+414 LIMAHLITQVEKGA
-428 EHDKNPV
+428 DHDSEPV
-435 VYNCINTKLAINL
+435 VYHCKKSKSVINL
-448 GTFSRKRARNTTSG
+448 GTFSRKRARNLTSG

>member
-1 MIDFCQLKGNL
+1 
-12 LAMHIVVIGAGVIGS
+12 MHAVVIGAGVIGS
-27 SISLQLKRL
+27 SIALQLKRL
-36 GHDVTVVD
+36 GHDVTVID
-44 RNSGAGLG
+44 RNSAAGMG

-73 AWESYFLWKE
+73 SWESYFLWKE
-83 FKALIDGTN
+83 FKDLIDGTN
-92 NYSKNPLENSQ
+92 GYSRNPSSNSQ

-116 LDVPVLSNENT
+116 LDVPVLSNDKT
-127 MKLFDRAKVPY
+127 MALFDRAGIPY
-138 EIWDSKTLKENMP
+138 EIWDSKTLKERMV

-161 KPVKSDAFWDE
+161 KPVKSDEFWQE
-172 ATEEI
+172 ATEEL
-177 GGIFSKHGGYVSDP
+177 GAIFSKHGGYVSDP

-200 AAKREGVNFR
+200 AAKREGVVFKFR
-210 FKKAIVG
+210 KAVVGIDKKDGRVCGVKLCDFDSQSKKALETG
-217 VEKDATTGRVS
+217 VEIIT
-228 GVCVKDFDNQN
+228 
-239 KKVLDSGEEL
+239 
-249 IAADAVV
+249 ADVVV

-264 LINQMAG
+264 SINQMAG
-271 AGGDFTV
+271 AGGDFTM

-296 LKGPIMGDLDLGT
+296 LPGPIMGDLDLGT

-329 ELEWVEPDKVDEV
+329 VLEWVEPDKVDEV

-355 YRFARRFPAAQIPSS
+355 YRFARRFPAAQIPST

-401 TSGNQFKNATGAG
+401 TSGNQFKNAPGAG
-414 LIMAHLITEVENGA
+414 LIMAHLISEVEKGA
-428 EHDKNPV
+428 DHDNQPV
-435 VYNCINTKLAINL
+435 VYQCTKSMSAINL
-448 GTFSRKRARNTTSG
+448 ATFSRKRARNLTSG

>member
-1 MIDFCQLKGNL
+1 
-12 LAMHIVVIGAGVIGS
+12 MHAVVIGAGVIGS
-27 SISLQLKRL
+27 SIALQLKRL
-36 GHDVTVVD
+36 GHDVTVVE
-44 RNSGAGLG
+44 RNSAAGMG

-73 AWESYFLWKE
+73 SWESYFLWKE
-83 FKALIDGTN
+83 FKELIDGTN
-92 NYSKNPLENSQ
+92 SYSSKPLSNSQ

-116 LDVPVLSNENT
+116 LDVPVLSNEKT
-127 MKLFDRAKVPY
+127 MALFDQAGIPY
-138 EIWDSKTLKENMP
+138 EIWDSKQLKIGMP

-161 KPVKSDAFWDE
+161 KPVKSDEFFNE
-172 ATEEI
+172 ASEEL
-177 GGIFSKHGGYVSDP
+177 GAIFSKHGGYVSDP
-191 LLAAQNFAA
+191 LLAAQNFAM
-200 AAKREGVNFR
+200 AAKREGVNFKFR
-210 FKKAIVG
+210 KVVVG
-217 VEKDATTGRVS
+217 IEKNLGRVC
-228 GVCVKDFDNQN
+228 GVAVSDFDSQS
-239 KKVLDSGEEL
+239 KKPLDTGHEV
-249 IAADAVV
+249 IAADVV
-256 NVAGPWST
+256 INVAGPWST

-271 AGGDFTV
+271 AGSDFTM

-296 LKGPIMGDLDLGT
+296 LPGPIMGDLDLGT

-329 ELEWVEPDKVDEV
+329 ELEWVTPDKVDEV

-355 YRFARRFPAAQIPSS
+355 YRFARRFPAAQIPST

-401 TSGNQFKNATGAG
+401 TSGNQFKNAPGAG
-414 LIMAHLITEVENGA
+414 LIMAHLITQVEKGA
-428 EHDKNPV
+428 DHDSEPV
-435 VYNCINTKLAINL
+435 VYQCTKSKSVINL
-448 GTFSRKRARNTTSG
+448 GTFSRKRARNLTSG